1 MASYEARRTLTCSLH
16 RVAQSSVLTLALL
29 AAAEAP
35 VFGVTGAGTVIA
47 SPAAFALAAI
57 WSDTPAVD
65 TLLGAARDTFASALV
80 VAWTALVPLA
90 VVRLH
95 RLPVGCF
102 VGDPVAQTSVGGP
115 RVRAGLLSHMVV
127 WMRVG
132 LFD

>member
-16 RVAQSSVLTLALL
+16 RVAQSSVFTFTLL

-35 VFGVTGAGTVIA
+35 VFVITGAGTVVA

-65 TLLGAARDTFASALV
+65 TLLGAARDTFVSALV
-80 VAWTALVPLA
+80 VARTALVSLA

-115 RVRAGLLSHMVV
+115 RVRARLLGHVV
-127 WMRVG
+127 IRMRVG